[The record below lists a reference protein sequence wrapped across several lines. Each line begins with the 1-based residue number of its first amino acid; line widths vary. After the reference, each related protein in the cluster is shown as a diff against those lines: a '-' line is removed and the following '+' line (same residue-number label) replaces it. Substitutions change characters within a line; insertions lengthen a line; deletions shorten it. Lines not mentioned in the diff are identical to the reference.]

1 MIICVITLKT
11 RPPILAAVWFLVVGV
26 MAKIDWGWHREN
38 YKKHK
43 LESGVTYKEYAE
55 FHSLNPNT
63 ARRELSKKTDDEG
76 LAPTTPA
83 RDQKEDL
90 IIRKKGR
97 KLNHSNKL
105 EKLIGQDDPG
115 ATRASTKNKKNNS
128 KGTRAKMIKPVHEGE
143 VIPHV
148 PKQRGKGK
156 QFETGNEV
164 NVVANTRGKPREV
177 DRDAAVS
184 LLEAGLEECEAS
196 TVKTAVEHMQLL
208 SRTTARAVELFETE
222 IANTD
227 IPRGKGDKDG
237 DDDAPSG
244 PHPLLKLTKLLIE
257 VGYRMD
263 DHATRIS
270 SIRSSREKLK
280 LDREKLGAKANEARV
295 IATAYQLRDENDW
308 DIAETAEYIE
318 RHGVKLPDSIA
329 LRLAKEIKEAEPP
342 VSDVGAVDDD
352 QLEEEARKY
361 REAQAGKEAFLK
373 ERRET
378 VARIVDEG
386 GYGDTNHDGIRREG
400 ELDPDEEGLDLD
412 YEATRELYGEGDEI
426 AIAPPDEDE

>member
-1 MIICVITLKT
+1 M
-11 RPPILAAVWFLVVGV
+11 
-26 MAKIDWGWHREN
+26 
-38 YKKHK
+38 
-43 LESGVTYKEYAE
+43 
-55 FHSLNPNT
+55 NT
-63 ARRELSKKTDDEG
+63 
-76 LAPTTPA
+76 
-83 RDQKEDL
+83 
-90 IIRKKGR
+90 
-97 KLNHSNKL
+97 
-105 EKLIGQDDPG
+105 
-115 ATRASTKNKKNNS
+115 
-128 KGTRAKMIKPVHEGE
+128 
-143 VIPHV
+143 
-148 PKQRGKGK
+148 
-156 QFETGNEV
+156 
-164 NVVANTRGKPREV
+164 PRE
-177 DRDAAVS
+177 
-184 LLEAGLEECEAS
+184 
-196 TVKTAVEHMQLL
+196 
-208 SRTTARAVELFETE
+208 
-222 IANTD
+222 
-227 IPRGKGDKDG
+227 KGDKEG

-280 LDREKLGAKANEARV
+280 IDREKLGAKATEAQV

-342 VSDVGAVDDD
+342 VSDAGAVDDD